1 MSSNKDLYGILGVSK
16 DASDKDL
23 KSAYRKLAKTWHPD
37 KFGDKIE
44 KEKKEAEEKFKE
56 ITEAYNILSDK
67 EKRQQYDMF
76 GTTDGQSYGG
86 SWSGAN
92 ADDIFSQF
100 MHSNGFG
107 HFSGFGGRRSTY
119 TKGSDKKIRI
129 SVTLEDVYFERL
141 KEVTYEVERCCNT
154 CSGTGSQS
162 GNSGQCPYCHGTGFI
177 TKTQH
182 FMGGYSQQSSPCPH
196 CHGTGHYIQDPCN
209 DCHGTGVKSERVKQ
223 SFKVPSIDKL
233 GLTYKIEKEGS
244 SAHNNNGVN
253 GDLYFA
259 FALKENPN
267 SKFHIDT
274 NDYSNICTSVDVSV
288 IDCLTGCDKEIT
300 TIDGKKLKIRIPQG
314 TKDGYKMPF
323 KGYGFK
329 LSNGFV
335 GNLIVT
341 IKMVMPKLT
350 NEQIN
355 KIKEI
360 VEEK

>member
-1 MSSNKDLYGILGVSK
+1 MSSNNDLYSILGVSK
-16 DASDKDL
+16 DVSDKDL

-37 KFGDKIE
+37 KFGDKSD

-56 ITEAYNILSDK
+56 ITEAYNVLSDK
-67 EKRQQYDMF
+67 DKRQQYDMF

-86 SWSGAN
+86 SWGGTS

-100 MHSNGFG
+100 MHNSGFG
-107 HFSGFGGRRSTY
+107 HFGGFGGGRNTQPS
-119 TKGSDKKIRI
+119 GSDKKIRI
-129 SVTLEDVYFERL
+129 SVTLEDVYFGRY
-141 KEVTYEVERCCNT
+141 KEVTYEVERACDACGG
-154 CSGTGSQS
+154 SGSRS
-162 GNSGQCPYCHGTGFI
+162 GVNGQCPYCHGTGFI

-196 CHGTGHYIQDPCN
+196 CHGTGYYIQDPCSS
-209 DCHGTGVKSERVKQ
+209 CHGTGVKAEKVKR

-233 GLTYKIEKEGS
+233 GLTYKIGQEGN

-259 FALKENPN
+259 FALKEDPK

-274 NDYSNICTSVDVSV
+274 NDYSNICMSVDVSV

-300 TIDGKKLKIRIPQG
+300 TIDGKKMKIRIPQG
-314 TKDGYKMPF
+314 TRDGYKMLF
-323 KGYGFK
+323 KNYGFR
-329 LSNGFV
+329 LSNGMV
-335 GNLIVT
+335 GNLIVSVKMT
-341 IKMVMPKLT
+341 IPKLT

-355 KIKEI
+355 KIKDIIEG
-360 VEEK
+360 K